1 MDIVIALTALFNF
14 IRIEESD
21 RKDDPDNIEG
31 VEDSAEDIQ
40 PDILVSQGASNKKG
54 KMDILRDQIA
64 EEMWKDYQ
72 LYIA

>member
-21 RKDDPDNIEG
+21 RKDDSDNIEG
-31 VEDSAEDIQ
+31 VEDSIEDIQ

-72 LYIA
+72 RYIA